1 MKQFPASPFARP
13 GKPAYCPDGP
23 SSSKDRYIGKGA
35 QVKREATIAVA
46 AAAILAAGIAGCSDN
61 KSTSSGSGSSGS
73 SSATASSG
81 GGPTV
86 SIDGKNQNVTGSV
99 VCTTAGGNV
108 NIAIG
113 GAATGIAA
121 VLSDASTPEVKS
133 VGLGNVNGVT
143 LAYTAGTGQGSA
155 SATKSG
161 NSYKITGTATGVDMA
176 NPMQPVNKPFEINV
190 TCSS

>member
-1 MKQFPASPFARP
+1 
-13 GKPAYCPDGP
+13 
-23 SSSKDRYIGKGA
+23 
-35 QVKREATIAVA
+35 VKRELTIVVA
-46 AAAILAAGIAGCSDN
+46 AAAILAAGISGCSSN

-73 SSATASSG
+73 TSATASSG
-81 GGPTV
+81 GGPSV

-121 VLSDASTPEVKS
+121 VLTDANPPVVKS

-143 LAYTAGTGQGSA
+143 LAYTQGTGQGNA
-155 SATKSG
+155 SATKDG
-161 NSYKITGTATGVDMA
+161 NSYKISGTATGVDMA

>member
-1 MKQFPASPFARP
+1 
-13 GKPAYCPDGP
+13 
-23 SSSKDRYIGKGA
+23 
-35 QVKREATIAVA
+35 VKREATIAVA
-46 AAAILAAGIAGCSDN
+46 AAAILAAGISGCSDN

-73 SSATASSG
+73 TSATASSG

-99 VCTTAGGNV
+99 VCTTAGGSV

-121 VLSDASTPEVKS
+121 VLSDANPPEVKS

-143 LAYTAGTGQGSA
+143 LAYTAGTGQGNA
-155 SATKSG
+155 SATKTG
-161 NSYKITGTATGVDMA
+161 NGYKITGNATGVDMA